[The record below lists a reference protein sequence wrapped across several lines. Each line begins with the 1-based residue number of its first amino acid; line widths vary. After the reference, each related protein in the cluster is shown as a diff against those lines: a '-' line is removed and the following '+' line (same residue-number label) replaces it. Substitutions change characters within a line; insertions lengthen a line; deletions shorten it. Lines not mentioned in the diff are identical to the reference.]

1 MLLIF
6 EVVRP
11 ESGADPKSGADP
23 NGAQDRS
30 LSELVV
36 EFCLLLIF
44 KGNDFLNHDFFDA
57 WHVGTGSYEGFC
69 YAFRGDSC
77 CESPNSCALMFG
89 QSRIHV

>member
-36 EFCLLLIF
+36 EFCLLLFSITF
-44 KGNDFLNHDFFDA
+44 
-57 WHVGTGSYEGFC
+57 
-69 YAFRGDSC
+69 
-77 CESPNSCALMFG
+77 
-89 QSRIHV
+89 